1 MSSIDRI
8 STECKSAFAVAR
20 VFVCACPLGGELVST
35 AFSGGSL
42 AAPRPGDGAV
52 PEPEN
57 QESYFSN
64 AHWKK
69 TYRHA
74 QTVVNNPADAE
85 DIAQEAFLRLYSAV
99 TGGKKIDSLAA
110 WMKSVVRRVAVDH
123 FRKTRPDLHVALVDG
138 GEDDNSQS
146 RLITDLP
153 DLTTS
158 TEDRLAAHS
167 VLRESLRI
175 LAEIPERDRECVMMY
190 ARGYTFVQIASV
202 LNIPY
207 ETAIKTTRKAL
218 VKTRRR
224 IARRRQP

>member
-1 MSSIDRI
+1 
-8 STECKSAFAVAR
+8 
-20 VFVCACPLGGELVST
+20 VST
-35 AFSGGSL
+35 TFGGGSWV
-42 AAPRPGDGAV
+42 APRPGDGAI

-57 QESYFSN
+57 HEGHSLN
-64 AHWKK
+64 ALWKR

-85 DIAQEAFLRLYSAV
+85 DIAQEAFLRWHSAV

-123 FRKTRPDLHVALVDG
+123 FRKTRPDLHVALADG
-138 GEDDNSQS
+138 SEDDNNQS
-146 RLITDLP
+146 KSLADLP
-153 DLTTS
+153 DLTIS
-158 TEDRLAAHS
+158 TEDRLAARS

-175 LAEIPERDRECVMMY
+175 LAEIPERDRDCVMMY
-190 ARGYTFVQIASV
+190 ARGYTFVQIATV

-207 ETAIKTTRKAL
+207 ETAIKTTRNAL

-224 IARRRQP
+224 IARRRRP